1 MVIGGFGGFVPVALI
16 PFSMFLKGE
25 YLVFAFLSIVLS
37 STKIF
42 LSLMSVEIMIAV
54 NRTVDMSHRGT
65 MQGFCSLGG
74 SIAKAAGPVFGGKYQ
89 FGTGTEMN
97 MSWCIGLIF
106 FTSSGIIGA
115 LVSFCYHSFL
125 PRLGGVIIFVVL
137 ALIGFISTL
146 AINFL
151 DKDFY
156 YHSCESES
164 ITSSESDASLTI
176 QV

>member
-74 SIAKAAGPVFGGKYQ
+74 SIAKAAGPVFGG
-89 FGTGTEMN
+89 
-97 MSWCIGLIF
+97 
-106 FTSSGIIGA
+106 A